1 MIRSTQVSVLYTDA
15 GPPTGKY
22 ILQHC
27 IRLNIPEPLGLLLA
41 GESVEELE
49 LDWKDA
55 VIRASNG
62 FCINFLSTFR
72 RFI

>member
-1 MIRSTQVSVLYTDA
+1 MIRSTQVSVLYIDA

-27 IRLNIPEPLGLLLA
+27 TEPLGLLLA

-49 LDWKDA
+49 LDW
-55 VIRASNG
+55 I
-62 FCINFLSTFR
+62 
-72 RFI
+72 

>member
-1 MIRSTQVSVLYTDA
+1 MIRSTQVSVLYIDA

-27 IRLNIPEPLGLLLA
+27 IGLNIPEPLGLLLA

-49 LDWKDA
+49 LDW
-55 VIRASNG
+55 I
-62 FCINFLSTFR
+62 
-72 RFI
+72 

>member
-1 MIRSTQVSVLYTDA
+1 MIRLTQVSVLYIDA

-27 IRLNIPEPLGLLLA
+27 IGLNIPEPLGLLLA

-49 LDWKDA
+49 LDW
-55 VIRASNG
+55 I
-62 FCINFLSTFR
+62 
-72 RFI
+72 